1 MQSDLAL
8 EMPDIFFSA
17 FESKAI
23 NIAVTKLAIRTV
35 VVCFFIPA
43 SAYGLFAIKSCP
55 KICKYNYEFRLREAA
70 STCQGLA
77 MTLFDH
83 KGAGS
88 ECRTKVLGWGW
99 WR

>member
-8 EMPDIFFSA
+8 EMSDIFFSA

-23 NIAVTKLAIRTV
+23 NISVTKLAIRT

-55 KICKYNYEFRLREAA
+55 KICKYNYEFQLREAA

-88 ECRTKVLGWGW
+88 ECRTKVLG
-99 WR
+99 